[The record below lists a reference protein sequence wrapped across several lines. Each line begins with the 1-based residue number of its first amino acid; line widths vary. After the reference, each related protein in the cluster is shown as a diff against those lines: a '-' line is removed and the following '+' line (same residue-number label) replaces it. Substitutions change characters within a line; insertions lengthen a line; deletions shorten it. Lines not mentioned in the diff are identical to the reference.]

1 MNDTQSTT
9 KHQKVLFI
17 SNGHG
22 EDLHGIQIVKALRQQ
37 QPHLEIGAMPIVGQG
52 NAYRNFGI
60 KIIGPT
66 EALPSG
72 GFVYNDRLKLLADIK
87 SGLLTLLW
95 RQIQAIR
102 NYGRDCVSIF
112 AIGDVVVLLGAYLAG
127 KPYTAF
133 IVSSSAY
140 YEHRMKFPLLTDWLL
155 KSDRCQQ
162 IFTRDRYTAKM
173 LNDLGYAKAIF
184 VGFPAMDALEATG
197 KDLQLLANVPLIALL
212 PGSRLPEAG
221 HNLQLLLDL
230 AIATT
235 PLFPDGIQFRA
246 AVTPNLF
253 NPDENGMFPLQQL
266 AEERGW
272 KYQDLGYLIHPQ
284 HDVKI
289 RCFCDAFADIL
300 QQCDLVVG
308 MAGTAIEQAVGLGKP
323 IIQFPGAG
331 PQFTYT
337 FAEAQMRLLGASIQ
351 TIGTQPANVETI
363 TLAAQAVR
371 QTLLDRDYLERCRVN
386 GLERIGGAGGAAA
399 MARIFVEHFHG
410 SVPKFDSSIHAAM
423 SSQHPRVSN
432 ERDEGKP

>member
-1 MNDTQSTT
+1 MET
-9 KHQKVLFI
+9 KKVLFI

-37 QPHLEIGAMPIVGQG
+37 QPQLEIGAMPIVGQG
-52 NAYRNFGI
+52 NAYRNLGI

-66 EALPSG
+66 ESLPSG

-102 NYGRDCVSIF
+102 NYGRDCVAIF
-112 AIGDVVVLLGAYLAG
+112 AIGDVVVLLGAYLTG

-140 YEHRMKFPLLTDWLL
+140 YEHRMKFPFLTDWLL

-162 IFTRDRYTAKM
+162 IFTRDRYTAQM
-173 LNDLGYAKAIF
+173 LNQQGYTKAMF

-197 KDLQLLANVPLIALL
+197 KDLQLMPNLPTIALL

-221 HNLQLLLDL
+221 NNFQLLLDL

-253 NPDENGMFPLQQL
+253 ARDDNGMITL
-266 AEERGW
+266 ARLVTERGW
-272 KYQDLGYLIHPQ
+272 EYRDSGYLIHPEHQ
-284 HDVKI
+284 ITVL
-289 RCFCDAFADIL
+289 CFCDAFADIL
-300 QQCDLVVG
+300 QRCDLVVG

-351 TIGTQPANVETI
+351 TIGTQPATAETI
-363 TLAAQAVR
+363 DRAARAVW
-371 QTLLDRDYLERCRVN
+371 QTLLDRDYLERCRLN
-386 GLERIGGAGGAAA
+386 GLERIGGAGGAAE
-399 MARIFVEHFHG
+399 MARIFITSPAKVNG
-410 SVPKFDSSIHAAM
+410 
-423 SSQHPRVSN
+423 
-432 ERDEGKP
+432 

>member
-1 MNDTQSTT
+1 MQVS
-9 KHQKVLFI
+9 QKVLFI

-22 EDLHGIQIVKALRQQ
+22 EDLHAIQIIKALRQQ
-37 QPHLEIGAMPIVGQG
+37 QPQLEIGAMPIVGQG
-52 NAYRNFGI
+52 NAYKHLGI

-66 EALPSG
+66 ESFPSG
-72 GFVYNDRLKLLADIK
+72 GFINSDRLKILDDLK

-102 NYGRDCVSIF
+102 HYGRDCIAIF
-112 AIGDVVVLLGAYLAG
+112 AIGDVVVLLGAYLTG

-140 YEHRMKFPLLTDWLL
+140 YENRMKFPLLTDWLL

-162 IFTRDRYTAKM
+162 IFTRDRYTAEM
-173 LNDLGYAKAIF
+173 LNHQGYAKAIF

-197 KDLQLLANVPLIALL
+197 KDLELLSDVPSIALL

-221 HNLQLLLDL
+221 NNFQLLLDL

-253 NPDENGMFPLQQL
+253 APDENSKIPLQQL

-272 KYQDLGYLIHPQ
+272 EYQDSSYLIYPQ
-284 HDVKI
+284 TGVKI
-289 RCFCDAFADIL
+289 LCFCDAFADIL
-300 QQCDLVVG
+300 QQCNLVVG

-331 PQFTYT
+331 PQFTYA
-337 FAEAQMRLLGASIQ
+337 FAEAQMRLLGASVQ
-351 TIGTQPANVETI
+351 TIGTQPANAETI
-363 TLAAQAVR
+363 DRAAQAVR
-371 QTLLDRDYLERCRVN
+371 QTLTDRDYLERCRIN
-386 GLERIGGAGGAAA
+386 GLERIGGAGGAAE
-399 MARIFVEHFHG
+399 MARIFVEHF
-410 SVPKFDSSIHAAM
+410 KDA
-423 SSQHPRVSN
+423 VSD
-432 ERDEGKP
+432 R